1 MKAKDMPFWCFLHNV
16 LWVLIRV
23 RVMLPNAGVVA
34 VALAVPRF
42 TVVFGHLDEEKR
54 WEGQGGRETK
64 DDTATQTQDRS
75 KVSKVMDATATD
87 MNMFDVSFI
96 RGQ

>member
-1 MKAKDMPFWCFLHNV
+1 MPFWCFLHNV

-42 TVVFGHLDEEKR
+42 TVVFGHLDEEK
-54 WEGQGGRETK
+54 
-64 DDTATQTQDRS
+64 S
-75 KVSKVMDATATD
+75 
-87 MNMFDVSFI
+87 
-96 RGQ
+96 